1 GRGVVAVDGPEYTR
15 RARAPQHE
23 ATRREGR
30 PGRSVPPRSENERS
44 MRILTRYLLRAHF
57 GPFIF
62 SLSVLTGLLLINT
75 LALRFHDRAGKGVP
89 HAILTAVFV
98 LSLPYALALTLP
110 MSVLVAVLYVF
121 SQLTADNEITALK
134 ASGVSLVR
142 LLTPLLI
149 IAAVLAG
156 GMVWFND
163 RVLPEAN

>member
-1 GRGVVAVDGPEYTR
+1 
-15 RARAPQHE
+15 
-23 ATRREGR
+23 
-30 PGRSVPPRSENERS
+30 

-75 LALRFHDRAGKGVP
+75 VARRFQDLAGKGLP
-89 HAILTAVFV
+89 LSIITEVFV
-98 LSLPYALALTLP
+98 LSIPYTLALTLP

-142 LLTPLLI
+142 RRSSSSPPSWP
-149 IAAVLAG
+149 AG
-156 GMVWFND
+156 WSGSTTGSSP
-163 RVLPEAN
+163 RRTTG